1 MKRFRM
7 MSILLVLVTA
17 FASLAMPA
25 AAFAQA
31 PASSTPQTYTVT
43 VGAERVS
50 FGIDVEAYFPQTLRI
65 HVGDKVVWKINSF
78 EIHTVTFLPNGMA
91 LPDLLVPYPPAPQQQ
106 QGLMLNPQVAFPV
119 PSTGSQYDGSTYA
132 NSGILSL
139 DTGQPRE
146 YSLTFTKEGTFQY
159 VCAVHGVL
167 MSGTIKVVGASV
179 RVPSPEEVSGQAQ
192 RLARSRLVHALPIY
206 FEALSKVPP
215 PTRNSDG
222 TKTYHVL
229 MGYAKGDVDL
239 MDFFPRRLTVHPG
252 DTVDWTMS
260 PSNMAPHTVSF
271 LNGAAEPSFVMPVPN
286 PPGPPYLTINPEVA
300 APHQYGQPLT
310 RNGVFSTGLMAPG
323 MPAMSF
329 KIGNISGNIAYE
341 CELHD
346 ASGMKASLNVVPRK

>member
-1 MKRFRM
+1 MKRFRII
-7 MSILLVLVTA
+7 SILLALVTA
-17 FASLAMPA
+17 FAGLAMPA
-25 AAFAQA
+25 AVYAQA
-31 PASSTPQTYTVT
+31 PASSSPQTYTVT

-65 HVGDKVVWKINSF
+65 HVWDKVVWKVNSF

-91 LPDLLVPYPPAPQQQ
+91 LPPLLVPFPPGPA
-106 QGLMLNPQVAFPV
+106 GALMLNQQVAFPAA
-119 PSTGSQYDGSTYA
+119 PANGQYDSSKYA

-139 DTGQPRE
+139 DTGQARQF
-146 YSLTFTKEGTFQY
+146 SLIFPTEGTFQY

-179 RVPSPEEVSGQAQ
+179 WVPSPEEVSEQALA
-192 RLARSRLVHALPIY
+192 LARSRLAHALPIY

-271 LNGAAEPSFVMPVPN
+271 LNGAAEPPLVVLVPN
-286 PPGPPYLTINPEVA
+286 PPSPLPYLVINPDLA
-300 APHQYGQPLT
+300 MPHQYGQPLT
-310 RNGVFSTGLMAPG
+310 RSGVFSTGLMAPG

-329 KIGNISGNIAYE
+329 KIGNISGKIAYE
-341 CELHD
+341 CEVHD
-346 ASGMKASLNVVPRK
+346 ASGMKAILNVVPRK